1 MRAGVSRPHLVRD
14 LTVIGGLIAVVV
26 AATIAGGILV
36 YRTLYGPAAFV
47 THYLQLLASGH
58 AVEALA
64 VPGVAVDRS
73 RLAAAGLPEDAS
85 DALLRREALA
95 SLTDIRVVS
104 QRTVGD
110 ETDVTVSYRA
120 GSYAGRTTFAVA
132 RDGWIGVAPAWR
144 FARSPL
150 AVIDLTVHGSATF
163 EVNGFT
169 LDKRQASP
177 AGVKAD
183 LAEPVHLLVFSPGL
197 YSVRVDTNAM
207 TSRPKALLSDTL
219 FQRTALDVQA
229 VPTAEFLSVVQTRVD
244 EFLDACAKQ
253 PVLQPTAC
261 PFGTQVDDRLT
272 AAPSWSIV
280 TQPVVTLIPDG
291 EGWDIR
297 PAHATA
303 HLTVPTQSIFD
314 GSLHTVSENVPFGI
328 TGTVTIDG
336 SGAASIRITAPPN
349 D

>member
-1 MRAGVSRPHLVRD
+1 MRAGVSGPQLVRD
-14 LTVIGGLIAVVV
+14 LTAIGGLIAVVV
-26 AATIAGGILV
+26 AATIVGGIAV
-36 YRTLYGPAAFV
+36 YRTVYGPAAFV
-47 THYLQLLASGH
+47 THYLQLLATGH

-64 VPGVAVDRS
+64 VPGVGVDRS
-73 RLAAAGLPEDAS
+73 SLAAAGLPEDAS

-95 SLTDIRVVS
+95 SLSDIRVVS

-110 ETDVTVSYRA
+110 ETDVTMSYRA
-120 GSYAGRTTFAVA
+120 GSHPGRTTFTVA
-132 RDGWIGVAPAWR
+132 RNGWIGIAPGWR

-163 EVNGFT
+163 EVNGFA
-169 LDKRQASP
+169 LDKRQVSP

-183 LAEPVHLLVFSPGL
+183 LADPVHLLVFSPGL

-207 TSRPKALLSDTL
+207 TSAPKALLSDAP
-219 FQRTALDVQA
+219 FRRTALEVQA
-229 VPTAEFLSVVQTRVD
+229 DPTAAFLAVVQTRVD
-244 EFLDACAKQ
+244 EFLSTCAKQ

-272 AAPSWSIV
+272 APPAWSIV
-280 TQPVVTLIPDG
+280 TQPVIRLVPDG

-303 HLTVPTQSIFD
+303 HLTVPAQSIFD
-314 GSLHTVSENVPFGI
+314 GSLHTVDEDVPFGV

-336 SGAASIRITAPPN
+336 SGTASIRITAPP
-349 D
+349 DD